1 MARPTLP
8 LGSYGQIKT
17 WDNGAGFTAR
27 TQFRDFDGV
36 VRPVK
41 RNGKSRAAAERAL
54 KAALT
59 ERQTPV
65 LDAQVSPGTKFV
77 KVAELWFADFAQ
89 LVESGRRS
97 SGSLDTYRS
106 IYRTHVV
113 SALGAL
119 CIREVTTP
127 VVDRVLSAIKKKS
140 SSRAR
145 TAKIV
150 ISGVMRLAAR
160 HGAIGA
166 NPVREVG
173 QIDSEPSRPPR
184 ALTADERKQ
193 WLDAVEANEK
203 ARRWDLPDLT
213 RMMLATGCRIGECLA
228 IGWTEVD
235 LETEEVDIAWHLVRE
250 TGVGLTRKISTKSG
264 KKGERLVPL
273 PGWAVTMLKRRRAA
287 IGAGVEPVF
296 PDSLGGWRDPSN
308 VRRVWREVRD
318 DAEMEGLVSHTLR
331 KTVASFLDDA
341 NVSTR
346 KISDQLGHA
355 KVSMTQDRYLGRRL
369 TDRQTS
375 DVLDGMFEDPEEE
388 LEEDPDD
395 GQEDAG
401 PGKTSQ

>member
-1 MARPTLP
+1 MARPELP
-8 LGSYGQIKT
+8 LGAYGKIT
-17 WDNGAGFTAR
+17 TTESSAGFTSI
-27 TQFRDFDGV
+27 TKFRDMDGV
-36 VRPVK
+36 VRRVK
-41 RNGKSRAAAERAL
+41 RNGKTAAAAERTL
-54 KAALT
+54 KAALIN
-59 ERQTPV
+59 RQAPV
-65 LDAQVSPGTKFV
+65 KDAAVEPGSKFS
-77 KVAELWFADFAQ
+77 KVAELWFTEFEQ
-89 LVESGRRS
+89 LVGSGQRS

-106 IYRTHVV
+106 IYRTHVDP
-113 SALGAL
+113 ALGAL
-119 CIREVTTP
+119 RMREVTTP
-127 VVDRVLSAIKKKS
+127 VVDRALSAIKKKS
-140 SSRAR
+140 TSRAR

-150 ISGVMRLAAR
+150 ISGVMRCAAR
-160 HGAIGA
+160 HGAVTV

-173 QIDSEPSRPPR
+173 RIDSTPARQPR
-184 ALTADERKQ
+184 SLTAEERTQ
-193 WLDAVEANEK
+193 WLDAVEAEEK
-203 ARRWDLPDLT
+203 SRRWDLPDLT

-235 LETEEVDIAWHLVRE
+235 LESEEVDIAWHLVRE

-287 IGAGVEPVF
+287 IGDGVEPVF

-318 DAEMEGLVSHTLR
+318 KAEMDGLVSHTLR

-375 DVLDGMFEDPEEE
+375 DVLDDMFEDPEKSS
-388 LEEDPDD
+388 DAGSDD
-395 GQEDAG
+395 GQDFDNDR
-401 PGKTSQ
+401 